1 MGIGITAIDQ
11 FNKHPVTAGN
21 GKSPS
26 PMGRVMEKR
35 KGPHD
40 TRPTRQS
47 GGYSLSGAGLNA
59 GLDRLAE
66 R

>member
-1 MGIGITAIDQ
+1 
-11 FNKHPVTAGN
+11 
-21 GKSPS
+21 
-26 PMGRVMEKR
+26 MEKR

-47 GGYSLSGAGLNA
+47 GGYSLLGAGLNA

>member
-26 PMGRVMEKR
+26 PMGE
-35 KGPHD
+35 
-40 TRPTRQS
+40 
-47 GGYSLSGAGLNA
+47 
-59 GLDRLAE
+59 
-66 R
+66 